1 MEFGVAIL
9 AKRISNITHVN
20 WMCTYRR
27 FLQFGVVGFTEDCVV
42 KVIKGRFTLK
52 GKFVEGV
59 EDVEGEGCLWSIDRG
74 RKPTGTQDLGSF
86 MDKTVGTAVAKINR
100 HMVDAGRINNE
111 EIWWTSLGQRARCA
125 TMTKLNPKA
134 QFLKIGL
141 VEK

>member
-1 MEFGVAIL
+1 M
-9 AKRISNITHVN
+9 
-20 WMCTYRR
+20 
-27 FLQFGVVGFTEDCVV
+27 V
-42 KVIKGRFTLK
+42 KVIKGHFTLK

-59 EDVEGEGCLWSIDRG
+59 EDVEGEGCLWLIDRG

-111 EIWWTSLGQRARCA
+111 EIWWTSLGQRARCTA
-125 TMTKLNPKA
+125 MTKLNLKA

-141 VEK
+141 VKK